1 LPTLIKE
8 IMKMEENFNN
18 KISRLEL
25 ENFTCFAKAEMDF
38 SSGINVFIG
47 ENGTGKTHIL
57 KAIYALLYDN
67 SNDSFLPPPNVES
80 VEISGHSNA
89 SLHSQYFD
97 RILSHLLSYFRPEG
111 EQYQRLIRKHEDDEN
126 KLKAKLIFGTNHF
139 TFQII
144 KSHNEPHN
152 FNLPWESSQKFH
164 FYDDSI
170 FIPSN
175 EMLTL
180 YRGFISAY
188 EKRENSFDGTHYNLA
203 KALDLLPLKKQALN
217 GSEILLEAFN
227 KEVGIQV
234 YKKDGQFYL
243 KFKDGVEVEAP
254 LAAEGLKKLAQM
266 IYLIQNG
273 SLNKDTILFWDEPE
287 TNLNPKYIKIVAK
300 FLQVLAKNGVQIFV
314 ATHDYLLTN
323 LLSLSAEYPKKDTPP
338 MRFFSLSKGE
348 NGTEI
353 EFADTIHGI
362 QNNAILDEF
371 ADYSELMLNSQI
383 QKLQNA

>member
-1 LPTLIKE
+1 
-8 IMKMEENFNN
+8 MENFTN

-57 KAIYALLYDN
+57 KVMYAMIYDN
-67 SNDSFLPPPNVES
+67 VNDNFFPPFNTHLTNSSSYHVNG
-80 VEISGHSNA
+80 VLVN
-89 SLHSQYFD
+89 YFNK
-97 RILSHLLSYFRPEG
+97 IISHLLNYFKPQDNLIIRLLRQP
-111 EQYQRLIRKHEDDEN
+111 YQNTIKW
-126 KLKAKLIFGTNHF
+126 KAKLLFSDNLSVNLEVKDGSDD
-139 TFQII
+139 I
-144 KSHNEPHN
+144 KSL
-152 FNLPWESSQKFH
+152 LPDGVNYNCDMSDDFL
-164 FYDDSI
+164 FYENCL
-170 FIPSN
+170 FIPSY

-180 YRGFISAY
+180 YRGFISSY

-217 GSEILLEAFN
+217 GSEILLEEFN
-227 KEVGIQV
+227 QAVGIEV

-243 KFKDGVEVEAP
+243 KFKDGLEVEAP

-314 ATHDYLLTN
+314 ATHDYLLTY
-323 LLSLSAEYPKKDTPP
+323 LLSLSAEYPKPDTPP
-338 MRFFSLSKGE
+338 MRFFSLWKGE

-353 EFADTIHGI
+353 EHADTIHGI

-371 ADYSELMLNSQI
+371 ADYQELMLNLQI
-383 QKLQNA
+383 EKLQNA

>member
-1 LPTLIKE
+1 
-8 IMKMEENFNN
+8 MEENFNN

-57 KAIYALLYDN
+57 KVLYAMLYDN
-67 SNDSFLPPPNVES
+67 VSDYFLPS
-80 VEISGHSNA
+80 VNTVNATFDNATFNSDSQTNTIALKNLERIHS
-89 SLHSQYFD
+89 HFY
-97 RILSHLLSYFRPEG
+97 SYFKPQNNLMG
-111 EQYQRLIRKHEDDEN
+111 RLIRQNNSTNKWRAEMSLNDDKSVELQFQTSSKKGRSKCIISDDFLFHEN
-126 KLKAKLIFGTNHF
+126 CL
-139 TFQII
+139 
-144 KSHNEPHN
+144 
-152 FNLPWESSQKFH
+152 
-164 FYDDSI
+164 

-180 YRGFISAY
+180 YRGFISSY

-203 KALDLLPLKKQALN
+203 KALDLLPLTAKGLN
-217 GSEILLEAFN
+217 GSEILLEEFN
-227 KEVGIQV
+227 REVGIQV

-243 KFKDGVEVEAP
+243 KFKDGLEVEAP

-348 NGTEI
+348 SGTEI
-353 EFADTIHGI
+353 EFANTIHGI

>member
-1 LPTLIKE
+1 
-8 IMKMEENFNN
+8 MENFNN

-57 KAIYALLYDN
+57 KVLYSMLRKGWIGGDSKEGLKYRVPTNLMEIFKPENRKITRLFRDNKGEKSILMYFAENKNDGLHYFKFFREKDDFRFQASKEFDEKVIDKNLL
-67 SNDSFLPPPNVES
+67 FLPT
-80 VEISGHSNA
+80 H
-89 SLHSQYFD
+89 
-97 RILSHLLSYFRPEG
+97 
-111 EQYQRLIRKHEDDEN
+111 
-126 KLKAKLIFGTNHF
+126 
-139 TFQII
+139 
-144 KSHNEPHN
+144 
-152 FNLPWESSQKFH
+152 
-164 FYDDSI
+164 
-170 FIPSN
+170 

-180 YRGFISAY
+180 YRGFVTAY
-188 EKRENSFDGTHYNLA
+188 EKRENSFDGTHYELA

-217 GSEILLEAFN
+217 ENEILLEEFN
-227 KEVGIQV
+227 REIGIEV

-243 KFKDGVEVEAP
+243 KFKDGLEVEAP

-314 ATHDYLLTN
+314 ATHDYLLTY
-323 LLSLSAEYPKKDTPP
+323 LLSLSAEYPKQDTPP

-353 EFADTIHGI
+353 ESADTIHGI

-371 ADYSELMLNSQI
+371 ADYQELMLGLQI
-383 QKLQNA
+383 EKLQNA